1 MARTADEQKRVDLL
15 ERIVDYVM
23 ANGLSDLSLR
33 PLADAVGTSPRVL
46 LYYFTSKEELIAGIM
61 DGARARQRAIFE
73 ELPRNAAT
81 YAETVRAAWDVMS
94 APRHEPVFRLFFEV
108 YGLALQDPKRFPGF
122 LKRAVE
128 DWLDYLEPSALADG
142 HTPRDARAI
151 ATVLLAG
158 YRGFLLDLCATR
170 DRKRISR
177 AVDMWIAALDAIPP
191 PQPRSQELP
200 DERSR

>member
-1 MARTADEQKRVDLL
+1 M
-15 ERIVDYVM
+15 
-23 ANGLSDLSLR
+23 
-33 PLADAVGTSPRVL
+33 L

-61 DGARARQRAIFE
+61 DGARERQRAIFNT
-73 ELPRNAAT
+73 LPRNAET
-81 YAETVRAAWDVMS
+81 YADTVRAAWSVMS
-94 APRHEPVFRLFFEV
+94 APQHEAVFRLFFEV

-122 LKRAVE
+122 LRRAVE
-128 DWLDYLEPSALADG
+128 DWLDYLEPSAVRDG

-177 AVDMWIAALDAIPP
+177 AVDLWIAALDTIPSP
-191 PQPRSQELP
+191 EERS
-200 DERSR
+200 DERKR

>member
-46 LYYFTSKEELIAGIM
+46 LYYFTSKEELIAGVM
-61 DGARARQRAIFE
+61 DGARERQRAIFST
-73 ELPRNAAT
+73 LPRNAQT
-81 YAETVRAAWDVMS
+81 YADTVRAAWDAMS
-94 APRHEPVFRLFFEV
+94 APHHEPVFRLFFEV

-122 LKRAVE
+122 LRRAVE
-128 DWLDYLEPSALADG
+128 DWLDYLEPSALRDG

-177 AVDMWIAALDAIPP
+177 AVELWIAALDAH
-191 PQPRSQELP
+191 SVAKELS
-200 DERSR
+200 DDRRA